1 MKLYGDFYS
10 DIPGAT
16 EAYNNMT
23 IGGARDMINQMLA
36 NGIDPYKSPE
46 ARAAISRY
54 IASRD
59 TATLNRY
66 KRDAENA
73 KAYKA
78 AEAKMKANGT
88 WGSDDFQR
96 AMLGGKLLEEWD
108 PNKPFTATAPYE
120 YRSLYDLALPQF
132 AKFGKTEDLGPGSRP
147 FYRKYGISEPNI

>member
-16 EAYNNMT
+16 EKYNQMT
-23 IGGARDMINQMLA
+23 VAGARDMINQMLA

-54 IASRD
+54 ISSVP
-59 TATLNRY
+59 TGVLNEM
-66 KRDAENA
+66 KRSAENA

-108 PNKPFTATAPYE
+108 ANKPFTATSPYE
-120 YRSLYDLALPQF
+120 YKDLDALTAQQF
-132 AKFGKTEDLGPGSRP
+132 TPFKAQEDLGPSRKG
-147 FYRKYGISEPNI
+147 YRL